1 MHIISDRFQKY
12 HNFTFTFPFSSKKM
26 CAFRSLFCR
35 SLTEIVFAEGFT
47 LKVDCEGTI
56 VDVDDKEVKDRCNAC
71 LIIVMSLSF
80 GDIPE
85 AFSVT
90 CRILLSI
97 I

>member
-1 MHIISDRFQKY
+1 MLEKKHDFI
-12 HNFTFTFPFSSKKM
+12 FTFPFSSNEI
-26 CAFRSLFCR
+26 CAFRPLFSCLP
-35 SLTEIVFAEGFT
+35 SMIVFAEGFAV
-47 LKVDCEGTI
+47 KVESKGTI
-56 VDVDDKEVKDRCNAC
+56 VDGEDKEVKDRCNAC